1 MVKVSPSILSAD
13 FLDMKKDLE
22 DLKAG
27 GVDMLHVDVMDGNF
41 VPNISF
47 GVPLIQSFKKH
58 TDIPL
63 DVHLMIDKPHR
74 YIKDFA
80 AVSDWLG
87 FHYEA
92 GSPVKETLEEI
103 RALGCKS
110 TLTIKPKTSAE
121 EIFEFLPLCDMVLVM
136 SVEPGFGGQKFMPE
150 SLDKVRALK
159 AEIERQGLSCEIEID
174 GGVNAETAPLAVE
187 AGVTVLVAGS
197 FVFNAEDKGEKIRGL
212 KALG

>member
-1 MVKVSPSILSAD
+1 MEVIPVPIPNTEVKLQCAD
-13 FLDMKKDLE
+13 D
-22 DLKAG
+22 
-27 GVDMLHVDVMDGNF
+27 
-41 VPNISF
+41 
-47 GVPLIQSFKKH
+47 
-58 TDIPL
+58 T
-63 DVHLMIDKPHR
+63 
-74 YIKDFA
+74 
-80 AVSDWLG
+80 
-87 FHYEA
+87 
-92 GSPVKETLEEI
+92 SPVKETLEEI

-159 AEIERQGLSCEIEID
+159 AEIERQGLTCEIEID